1 MKTIFAAIF
10 LLWSISVCA
19 DQTAITDTGDKI
31 ILSSDGTW
39 KYANKPQNAPRA
51 IERNTRRFEAAKD
64 STFLLK
70 STRNNSGYLINPA
83 KWSFEKTD
91 AAQAREYR
99 FQLKG
104 KDLYGMAIT
113 EGIQIPLENLVEIAL
128 SNAQSAAQDAKLIMK
143 EYRVVNGKQI
153 IYMVMDGT
161 LKGIHFTYHGYY
173 YSDSNGSTQLV
184 AYTASNLVQKYK
196 SDMDDFLNGLIIQ

>member
-1 MKTIFAAIF
+1 MKTLFATVF
-10 LLWSISVCA
+10 LLGSISVYA

-31 ILSSDGTW
+31 ILNSDGTW
-39 KYANKPQNAPRA
+39 KYANKPQSAPKT
-51 IERNTRRFEAAKD
+51 IEKNTRKFEAAKD
-64 STFLLK
+64 STFLVK

-91 AAQAREYR
+91 GAQAREYR

-104 KDLYGMAIT
+104 KDLYAMAIT
-113 EGIQIPLENLVEIAL
+113 EGIQIPLDNLVDIAL
-128 SNAQSAAQDAKLIMK
+128 TNAQSAAPDAKLVMK

-161 LKGIHFTYHGYY
+161 LKGIHFPYHGYY

-184 AYTASNLVQKYK
+184 AYTASNLVHKYK
-196 SDMDDFLNGLIIQ
+196 SDMDDFLNGLVIQ